1 MGVNDYKDFW
11 TVRYNFL
18 ERGGRK
24 VFSLIRPTTGSAF
37 FCRVSR
43 VVFFSFYRAANG
55 GRIFCPLF
63 LGIKNS
69 IINKRD
75 RGNRHMNRWLDRGPG
90 VIPEALAA
98 VRVLPVSVQSPILFG
113 TWRDIFTDGAVS
125 PECYST
131 DSPEFA

>member
-1 MGVNDYKDFW
+1 
-11 TVRYNFL
+11 
-18 ERGGRK
+18 
-24 VFSLIRPTTGSAF
+24 
-37 FCRVSR
+37 
-43 VVFFSFYRAANG
+43 
-55 GRIFCPLF
+55 
-63 LGIKNS
+63 
-69 IINKRD
+69 
-75 RGNRHMNRWLDRGPG
+75 MNRWLDRGPG